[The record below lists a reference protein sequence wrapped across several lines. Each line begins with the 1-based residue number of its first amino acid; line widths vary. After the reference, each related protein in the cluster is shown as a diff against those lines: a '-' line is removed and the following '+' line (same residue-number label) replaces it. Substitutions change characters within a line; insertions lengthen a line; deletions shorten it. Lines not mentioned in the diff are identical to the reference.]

1 MYTRAIDQ
9 QEDGYPRFESPGVI
23 TGYFIAS
30 LIPVELASFAKVT
43 QIIQTSTTAESATTM
58 SAFASVIV
66 AAIASL
72 AF

>member
-9 QEDGYPRFESPGVI
+9 QEDGYPRFESSCWI
-23 TGYFIAS
+23 TGYYIAS

-43 QIIQTSTTAESATTM
+43 QIIQTSTPDSATTM

>member
-9 QEDGYPRFESPGVI
+9 QEAGYPRFEEPGVI
-23 TGYFIAS
+23 TGYYIAS
-30 LIPVELASFAKVT
+30 LIPNEMASFAKVT
-43 QIIQTSTTAESATTM
+43 QIIQTTDASGAMTTT
-58 SAFASVIV
+58 AFASAIF